1 MFSKKTFEQIFNSF
15 VPTDERKTMNLYLA
29 SGHTIHLV
37 SATIIPSTQGY
48 EIYGTGHAGT
58 KFVIR
63 AGDVSAIGYSSK
75 E

>member
-1 MFSKKTFEQIFNSF
+1 MLSKKTFEQIFKAF
-15 VPTDERKTMNLYLA
+15 VPTDERKTMNLYLS

-37 SATIIPSTQGY
+37 SATIGASTHGY
-48 EIYGTGHAGT
+48 EIHGSGHNGT